1 MENEQA
7 SLTVKYFL
15 DNFPV
20 DVLTDQVKPSNKE
33 DELAHFYLSKLMEVF
48 SVFDRLIRYE
58 KYFKEFYPPKDSGI
72 SDAEA
77 IEYHFRAYIED
88 FYILQD
94 RINKITKA
102 LINDLQFYNSPDQAE
117 AEEALIHIANQ
128 IHLKFKKIT
137 DVLRREHVHERSL
150 TELDMVTGRFL
161 SSLTTG
167 EMLLPNGVQLDMNA
181 VKVRHDEVVSTL
193 REKHITQATENSQSL
208 KKMKE
213 WFAARFTFIFATLNG
228 HTIEGLKM

>member
-1 MENEQA
+1 MDNEQT
-7 SLTVKYFL
+7 SLAVKYFL

-20 DVLTDQVKPSNKE
+20 DVLTDRAKPSNKKE
-33 DELAHFYLSKLMEVF
+33 ELAHLYLSKLMEVF
-48 SVFDRLIRYE
+48 SVFNRLIRYE

-77 IEYHFRAYIED
+77 MEYHLRAYIED
-88 FYILQD
+88 FYVLQE
-94 RINKITKA
+94 RIKKITQK
-102 LINDLQFYNSPDQAE
+102 LLEDLPHYNSPDRVE
-117 AEEALIHIANQ
+117 AEEALKHISNQ
-128 IHLKFKKIT
+128 IHLKFNKIT

-161 SSLTTG
+161 SSLITG
-167 EMLLPNGVQLDMNA
+167 EMPLPNGVQLDMNA
-181 VKVRHDEVVSTL
+181 VQDRHDEVVSTL
-193 REKHITQATENSQSL
+193 REKHITQATQNSQSL

-213 WFAARFTFIFATLNG
+213 WFASRFILIFATLNG